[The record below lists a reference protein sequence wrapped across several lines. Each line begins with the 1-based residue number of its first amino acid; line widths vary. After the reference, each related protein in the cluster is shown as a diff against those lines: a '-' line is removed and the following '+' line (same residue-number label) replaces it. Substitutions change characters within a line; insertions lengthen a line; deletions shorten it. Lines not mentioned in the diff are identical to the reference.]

1 MINVQIMNDKKTS
14 KESEDHLSILRSFH
28 NNPEASQREL
38 ANNLDVSLGKLNYLV
53 KELVK
58 KGFVKIQNFKK
69 SEKKSSYFYVITPQG
84 ISQKIKLTQ
93 SFMKRKMKEYEELKK
108 DL

>member
-1 MINVQIMNDKKTS
+1 MNNKKDTQ
-14 KESEDHLSILRSFH
+14 ESEDHLSILRSFH